1 MMHKPRHLM
10 PRRWQFQTAAV
21 ACLAATMLGLSLLL
35 VPALDG
41 VPTSRL
47 AIGKGVVA
55 EAGTPALT
63 PSAAAPSTRT
73 PTTTA
78 SPTPTATASPTP
90 TATASPPA
98 GPSGFNEVTQTVTI
112 GSMVRTYITFNPVQP
127 ASAHIPALVVLHG
140 LAVTPDQEANRDGLL
155 GLAAAGAA
163 VVVYPAGYLE
173 SWNSGSCCGSAQTA
187 GIDDV
192 DFVATLLRQ
201 AAANP
206 QVAGTYLIGYSSG
219 GKAAYRVACTDPSLL
234 TALIA
239 VAAVPGT
246 TCRAGAPVS
255 LLQVA
260 ATADPRVSYSS
271 TQATFTLNGFK
282 ESTVTTEVA
291 TWRSRDGCTT
301 APTAASAGSLT
312 TQVWGCAAGTRVELA
327 TYAGGSHAWPAG
339 STGTPSGAKVIW
351 QFVTS
356 AP

>member
-55 EAGTPALT
+55 KAGTPALT

-90 TATASPPA
+90 T
-98 GPSGFNEVTQTVTI
+98 
-112 GSMVRTYITFNPVQP
+112 
-127 ASAHIPALVVLHG
+127 
-140 LAVTPDQEANRDGLL
+140 
-155 GLAAAGAA
+155 
-163 VVVYPAGYLE
+163 
-173 SWNSGSCCGSAQTA
+173 
-187 GIDDV
+187 
-192 DFVATLLRQ
+192 
-201 AAANP
+201 
-206 QVAGTYLIGYSSG
+206 
-219 GKAAYRVACTDPSLL
+219 
-234 TALIA
+234 
-239 VAAVPGT
+239 
-246 TCRAGAPVS
+246 
-255 LLQVA
+255 

-339 STGTPSGAKVIW
+339 STGT
-351 QFVTS
+351 
-356 AP
+356 